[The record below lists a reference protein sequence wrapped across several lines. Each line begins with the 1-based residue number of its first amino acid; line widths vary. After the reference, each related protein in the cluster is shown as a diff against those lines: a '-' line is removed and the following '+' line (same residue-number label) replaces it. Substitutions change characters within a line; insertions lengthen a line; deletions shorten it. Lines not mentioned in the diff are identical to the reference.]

1 MTYKESWCKG
11 LHLPPVLPEKI
22 RHSIHPPRWLFVAV
36 LCLCLGV
43 GASVSLFLGQDDN
56 WDLRN
61 YHLYTG
67 YSGLHDR
74 LSIDLAAA
82 CLQSWM
88 NPLLDIPYAW
98 LALGPFAER
107 PRLLAAFMGL
117 WYGLLIA
124 VALALAWTLYDP
136 WPTARKWA
144 AIAFATIVGT
154 SGAAV
159 ISQVGTTFNEIQI
172 STLVLTG
179 VLLLLRSLDQKED
192 QRKFGAIVS
201 LLAGVLLGLAPGL
214 KLTAGIYFPAVCL
227 ALIVVLPPREAFVRC
242 ALVVTGWTLGFL
254 TAGGYWSYRL
264 LTQFGSP
271 TFPFFNGVF
280 RSQWYPPVNFFD
292 RTPLPRG
299 VWQTL
304 FYPLYWLGD
313 TFTTVTGPPFRDGR
327 MGITLLLGL
336 LAICLCALGFV
347 ARRVGF
353 AGRLAV
359 KPFALS
365 GAQTFLVAFTAI
377 AYAIWLCTTS
387 LLRYAIPIEVGCALL
402 LPLLLA
408 LVLRSRI
415 YTTHSPIWA
424 SVLAGIAA
432 ALLLTTSYPQFGRT
446 RYAERV
452 VSADMS
458 WVRPQSL
465 VVLVG
470 ATMSYIVPFA
480 PRDEGISFVGLTD
493 VTFEARGFRLADE
506 VLRRIREHRGPI
518 TVIWD
523 PDDTWR
529 LPTLQDMG
537 LYVVQSSCRTFNAS
551 YETSKARWFH
561 ACDARI
567 EPPRQ
572 LPSPFWLQAA
582 HHYKEI
588 DVPQPTPG
596 WSYVA
601 FVKSVGEAARGK
613 AFADDFEYLWSRA
626 PGRPKQFDEKLFPDT
641 LYILDPSL
649 KGRALRAMDKSSDML
664 VEVDGI
670 LALAPGWKNCR
681 ACTARPREVVSMAP
695 ANKPAS

>member
-1 MTYKESWCKG
+1 MTYKNSWG
-11 LHLPPVLPEKI
+11 EPLDLPPVLPEKI
-22 RHSIHPPRWLFVAV
+22 PHRIHPRLWLFVVV
-36 LCLCLGV
+36 LFLCLGI
-43 GASVSLFLGQDDN
+43 GASVSLFLGQDAN

-98 LALGPFAER
+98 LALGPFAEH

-144 AIAFATIVGT
+144 AIAFATIIGT

-159 ISQVGTTFNEIQI
+159 ISQAGTSFNEIQI
-172 STLVLTG
+172 STLVLTAI
-179 VLLLLRSLDQKED
+179 LLLSRSLDKKED
-192 QRKFGAIVS
+192 QRKFRAIVP

-214 KLTAGIYFPAVCL
+214 KLTAGIYFPAACL
-227 ALIVVLPPREAFVRC
+227 ALMFVVPPREGFVRC
-242 ALVVTGWTLGFL
+242 ALIVMGWAVGFL
-254 TAGGYWSYRL
+254 IAGGYWSYRL
-264 LTQFGSP
+264 LTRFGSP

-280 RSQWYPPVNFFD
+280 LSRWYPPVNFFN
-292 RTPLPRG
+292 RSALPHG
-299 VWQTL
+299 IWQTM
-304 FYPLYWLGD
+304 FYPLYWLGN

-336 LAICLCALGFV
+336 LAICLCALDFLV
-347 ARRVGF
+347 RR
-353 AGRLAV
+353 AGLGGRDSV
-359 KPFALS
+359 KIVALS
-365 GAQTFLVAFTAI
+365 GAQSFLVAFTAI
-377 AYAIWLCTTS
+377 SYAIWLGTTS
-387 LLRYAIPIEVGCALL
+387 LLRYAIPIEVGCGLL

-408 LVLRSRI
+408 LVLRASI
-415 YTTHSPIWA
+415 YTTNSTIWA
-424 SVLAGIAA
+424 SLLAGITT
-432 ALLLTTSYPQFGRT
+432 ALLLTTSYPQFGRAP
-446 RYAERV
+446 YAERV

-458 WVRPQSL
+458 WVRPHSL
-465 VVLVG
+465 VVFVG
-470 ATMSYIVPFA
+470 ATMSYVVPFA

-493 VTFEARGFRLADE
+493 VVFEARGFRLTDE
-506 VLRRIREHRGPI
+506 ILRRIREHRGPI
-518 TVIWD
+518 TMVWD

-537 LYVVQSSCRTFNAS
+537 LYVVQSSCHTFFAS
-551 YETSKARWFH
+551 YETSKDRWFH
-561 ACDARI
+561 ACNGKI
-567 EPPRQ
+567 ETPRQ

-582 HHYKEI
+582 NHYKEI
-588 DVPQPTPG
+588 DVPQPTPN

-613 AFADDFEYLWSRA
+613 AFADEFEYLWSRA
-626 PGRPKQFDEKLFPDT
+626 PGRPKEFDEKLFPDT

-649 KGRALRAMDKSSDML
+649 KDRALRAMDKSSDVL
-664 VEVDGI
+664 AEVDGI

-681 ACTARPREVVSMAP
+681 ACTARLREVVSTAP
-695 ANKPAS
+695 